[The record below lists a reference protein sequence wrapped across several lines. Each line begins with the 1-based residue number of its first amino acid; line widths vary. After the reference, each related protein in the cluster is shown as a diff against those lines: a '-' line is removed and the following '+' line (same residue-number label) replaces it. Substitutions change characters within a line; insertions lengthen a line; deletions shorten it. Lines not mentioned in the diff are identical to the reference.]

1 MYLGAVECFD
11 PTKRKWFRVADIG
24 IQRSFVSVAVCNGH
38 LYAVGG
44 EDRSCSYNVVERYD
58 TARNKWVPV
67 RGMKRKRS
75 GAGVAVND
83 GKFESFPCP
92 LSLPFLKAPLH
103 GVLVGEWSHGT
114 LCTDVNQKKCISFE
128 KMVCSVTSCLA

>member
-11 PTKRKWFRVADIG
+11 PVKRKWFRVADIG
-24 IQRSFVSVAVCNGH
+24 IQRSFVSVVVCHGV

-58 TARNKWVPV
+58 TMRNKWLPV

-75 GAGVAVND
+75 GAGVAVCE
-83 GKFESFPCP
+83 GKLFALIMQYTF
-92 LSLPFLKAPLH
+92 FLNLNIVRFY
-103 GVLVGEWSHGT
+103 GV
-114 LCTDVNQKKCISFE
+114 N
-128 KMVCSVTSCLA
+128 